1 MLTLIDINKAIN
13 RTLKDNIPDVK
24 IYDKESVEGF
34 KKPTFFT
41 AVIPLSTEHETV
53 NFTSNKVMVV
63 INYFNGKDK
72 QKEADNLKMH
82 SKLLEIFGLSIKV
95 LDRSITLRNIR
106 SETIEGILQFKFD
119 LHYMDSMARETTEDI
134 MEDLDMRVNEKE

>member
-13 RTLKDNIPDVK
+13 RVLKENIPSVK

-41 AVIPLSTEHETV
+41 TVIPLSTEHDTV
-53 NFTSNKVMVV
+53 NYTSNKVMVV

-72 QKEADNLKMH
+72 QKEVDNLKMH
-82 SKLLEIFGLSIKV
+82 SKLLEVFGISIKV

-106 SETIEGILQFKFD
+106 SETIEGVLQFKFD

-134 MEDLDMRVNEKE
+134 MEDLDVRVNEKE